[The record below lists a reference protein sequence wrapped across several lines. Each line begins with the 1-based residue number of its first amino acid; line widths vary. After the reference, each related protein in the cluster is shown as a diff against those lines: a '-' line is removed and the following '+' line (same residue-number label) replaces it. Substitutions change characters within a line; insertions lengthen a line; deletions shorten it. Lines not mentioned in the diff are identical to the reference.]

1 MSSGAIAIVNP
12 GQVMAPDYM
21 KELLEFYNKG
31 GSMTVAD
38 AKQGLVTENLKGSE
52 LASAIEAADKNLSDR
67 FRCYYVTDEHKVNA
81 ERQPFPV
88 IVNSNNKPLVYALI
102 EGNFEKYATDEATM
116 GPEATFFE
124 EWLANK
130 IQAVWTGCGGNVK
143 KLFQLLDTNKFKTEV
158 QEEMGTRGVIA
169 LMNNTE
175 APIWISKGNSDEAG
189 KFTWGEVSNKLTYVE
204 PKAKLDKPT
213 KVDFSKMTYKE
224 RKQFLEDNPDYDTDA
239 EPASTEEQPPPS
251 ADKPT
256 SVPTVVP
263 ADAEVEKV
271 TDTGS
276 IAIKKHRRY
285 LYPPAGLGLEDRK
298 KWYGKHGGSS
308 KDYDWKNS
316 VGIPIDKIVKS
327 SHFYAMV
334 HGPGTKDTDAHG
346 QIEKI
351 EYPILTGPEIGEAF
365 SVIKASTGYATLD
378 ELNVTLNDEHPAFTS
393 RMNKTL
399 DDYPLLLRMKYSDLL
414 KLSHKAL
421 ANLCHELRIA
431 YLKDNPAAFGATH
444 VEKQL
449 KITETP
455 KPEKVEVPAGGSK
468 IDLSSMT
475 YKERKKYLE
484 DHPEAAAAA

>member
-1 MSSGAIAIVNP
+1 
-12 GQVMAPDYM
+12 MAPDYK
-21 KELLEFYNKG
+21 KELLEYYNKG

-38 AKQGLVTENLKGSE
+38 AKQGLVTETLKGSE
-52 LASAIEAADKNLSDR
+52 LASAIEAADKNLTDR
-67 FRCYYVTDEHKVNA
+67 FRCYYATDEHKVDD
-81 ERQPFPV
+81 ERQPFSV
-88 IVNSNNKPLVYALI
+88 IVDANNKPLVYALI

-130 IQAVWTGCGGNVK
+130 VQAVWAGCGGNIK
-143 KLFQLLDTNKFKTEV
+143 KLFQLLDTSKFKTEA

-169 LMNNTE
+169 LMNNSE
-175 APIWISKGNSDEAG
+175 APIWISKGNTDEAG

-204 PKAKLDKPT
+204 PKAKEPDKPT
-213 KVDFSKMTYKE
+213 KVDLSKMSYKE
-224 RKQFLEDNPDYDTDA
+224 RKQFLKDNPNYETDA
-239 EPASTEEQPPPS
+239 PAPEAQPTEKPEE
-251 ADKPT
+251 KPT

-276 IAIKKHRRY
+276 IAVKKGRRY
-285 LYPPAGLGLEDRK
+285 LYPPSGLGLEDRK

-316 VGIPIDKIVKS
+316 VGIPIDRIVKS

-334 HGPGTKDTDAHG
+334 HGPASKDTDTHG

-365 SVIKASTGYATLD
+365 SVIKASAGYATLD
-378 ELNVTLNDEHPAFTS
+378 ELNSTMNDEHPAFTA
-393 RMNKTL
+393 RLNKTL
-399 DDYPLLLRMKYSDLL
+399 DDYPLLMRMKYGDLL

-431 YLKDNPAAFGATH
+431 YVKANPAAFGATH
-444 VEKQL
+444 VEKPPV
-449 KITETP
+449 KTEEPKETETP
-455 KPEKVEVPAGGSK
+455 AGGTK
-468 IDLSSMT
+468 INLASMS
-475 YKERKKYLE
+475 YKERKEYLKN
-484 DHPEAAAAA
+484 HPEAASAA